1 MMDCACEDLLLEK
14 GVMQA
19 QESSFRQSIALRLR
33 LAFGVVAATTV
44 LASGAALWVF
54 HSVDSTYSTVAKQ
67 SFPAAI
73 ASARLEAN
81 SLEFSSALA
90 SLANAQNIKMRDS
103 ALSRVKLAL
112 ADLPKQI
119 DALLVNRPSDAEKL
133 SELVLELS
141 NNVPATDQLVS
152 QQLRLDERKNHILQQ
167 VGEAQQR
174 FVQAID
180 PVLLA
185 KNADLLAAT
194 RRASLAAGASVHSL
208 IDNEFSE
215 LNALQQ
221 ARADAFRLAAVVG
234 EQGEPALRK
243 RGSSL
248 LAGIQGYLQKADP
261 LAQQAGKN
269 LVASLQRPL
278 VDPRREVARAVAV
291 FDEVMVPLISQITL
305 KMISRSDQITLDST
319 NAVVVLVAEQV
330 ASLSAV
336 QHFRGDVVLLASLIA
351 QAANAQSVIRLDE
364 IERSFIQTTA
374 KAQRTL
380 QDINHGGDLKKITAE
395 LSTVLALAK
404 AEDGVFSIGLKK
416 LILNNELQQLIV
428 KNQSAT
434 QLLINQA
441 EKTGQTLKLELN
453 DETLLLS
460 QRLEKST
467 WLLAGLTLFSLLIS
481 FGIGSIY
488 IRRKISS
495 RLVTLSESMQSIA
508 KGYFDVNIDVS
519 GRDEISIMAQSLLV
533 FRNASILLRA
543 QSEELVV
550 SRDQAEVALKV
561 KGEFLAN
568 MSHEIR
574 TPLTAILGY
583 THLILDTQLAN
594 RQRDYLTKV
603 QSSAN
608 LLLSVINDILDIS
621 KIEAGKLELEESN
634 FDLYLLLEDLA
645 DVAAIQAENKNL
657 SLIYSIDTNVPQWLI
672 GDSLRLG
679 QILLNLINNA
689 VKFTEKGEVE
699 LAVSCKQKDEQ
710 WFEFKFS
717 VHDTGIGIS
726 QNILEY
732 LFSPFTQADSST
744 TRRFGGSGLGLAI
757 SQRLA
762 HIMGGDI
769 YVASSLGRGSVFEFS
784 LFLNKSPKTQF
795 IIPQYTGY
803 RVLIAEGHSATRI
816 QLCLYLKE
824 MGMKISEASSAQEFV
839 TCMQG
844 NTFNL
849 LIMDAGLLEQCHPE
863 AVQKIWNTREKMAI
877 ILLTTILSHERV
889 MGYWGARTFV
899 CSLSKPIIPNLLYAT
914 IVNSLELNKASI
926 TSAIEY
932 TKTKVQPLHGVRIL
946 LAEDTQI
953 LSEMSVSLL
962 SSLGAVVE
970 AAGNGCE
977 VVELILNQ
985 QKKYDI
991 VLMDVQMPEMDGMEA
1006 TRLIRAHLSAT
1017 ELPIIALTAHAMEA
1031 ERRRCLEVGMND
1043 HLAKPINPQ
1052 QLLKV
1057 LLNWTDGAVNDASP
1071 LLKVGEVA
1079 SGLPDLPGLGL
1090 EQALD
1095 RLGSL
1100 ALLKRMLPKLRDQYA
1115 DAPQRLRQLLLQ
1127 AELFEAERLAHSLKG
1142 VAGTLEARPVYFVAQ
1157 KIEEQLHAGN
1167 TQIEELLAELKH
1179 VLDVVISSIDFW
1191 LNTSTM
1197 PLVQDVESVKL
1208 TWEHATEL
1216 DELLRLRSLRARK
1229 CFIKLQAD
1237 LTCLDQNKTMQIAA
1251 ALEQLDYQSARV
1263 ALQAFDIKRDFG

>member
-1 MMDCACEDLLLEK
+1 
-14 GVMQA
+14 MQVT
-19 QESSFRQSIALRLR
+19 EGSFRQSIALRLR
-33 LAFGVVAATTV
+33 LAFGLVAATTL
-44 LASGAALWVF
+44 LASGAALWAF
-54 HSVDSTYSTVAKQ
+54 HSVESTYSIVSKQ

-73 ASARLEAN
+73 ASARLEAS

-90 SLANAQNIKMRDS
+90 SLANAQNINTRDS

-112 ADLPKQI
+112 ADLPRQI
-119 DALLVNRPSDAEKL
+119 DALLVNRPNDAGKL

-141 NNVPATDQLVS
+141 KNVPLTDQLVS
-152 QQLRLDERKNHILQQ
+152 QQLRLDERKNNILQQ

-174 FVQAID
+174 FLQAID

-194 RRASLAAGASVHSL
+194 RRASVAAGASVHSL

-248 LAGIQGYLQKADP
+248 LTGIQGYLQKADP

-278 VDPRREVARAVAV
+278 TDPRRDVTHAVAV

-351 QAANAQSVIRLDE
+351 QAANAQSVIQLDE
-364 IERSFIQTTA
+364 IERSFIQSTV

-380 QDINHGGDLKKITAE
+380 SEINHVEELKKLKRE
-395 LSTVLALAK
+395 LSTMLALAK
-404 AEDGVFSIGLKK
+404 AEDGVFSIGREK

-434 QLLINQA
+434 QLLVNQA
-441 EKTGQTLKLELN
+441 EKTEQTLKLELN
-453 DETLLLS
+453 DETLMLS
-460 QRLEKST
+460 QRLETST

-481 FGIGSIY
+481 FGIGFIY

-495 RLVTLSESMQSIA
+495 RLVVLSENMQSIA
-508 KGYFDVNIDVS
+508 KGHFDVVIDAS

-533 FRNASILLRA
+533 FRNTSILLRT

-550 SRDQAEVALKV
+550 SRDQAEAALQV

-583 THLILDTQLAN
+583 THLVLDTQLAN
-594 RQRDYLTKV
+594 RQRDYLAKV

-608 LLLSVINDILDIS
+608 LLLGVINDILDIS
-621 KIEAGKLELEESN
+621 KIEAGKLELEESQ
-634 FDLYLLLEDLA
+634 FDLYVLLENLA
-645 DVAAIQAENKNL
+645 GVAAIQAENKKL
-657 SLIYSIDTNVPQWLI
+657 SLIYSVDAQAPQWLI

-679 QILLNLINNA
+679 QVLLNLINNA
-689 VKFTEKGEVE
+689 IKFTEKGEVE
-699 LAVSCKQKDEQ
+699 LAVLCKEKSEQ
-710 WFEFKFS
+710 RVEFKFS
-717 VHDTGIGIS
+717 IHDTGIGIS
-726 QNILEY
+726 QNILEH

-757 SQRLA
+757 SQQLA
-762 HIMGGDI
+762 RIMGGNI
-769 YVASSLGRGSVFEFS
+769 KVVSVLGKGSVFEFTLCLKKGQQS
-784 LFLNKSPKTQF
+784 SFM
-795 IIPQYTGY
+795 IPQYKGS
-803 RVLIAEGHSATRI
+803 RVLVAEGHSGTRI

-824 MGMKISEASSAQEFV
+824 MGMQPSVVSSAQEAIISI
-839 TCMQG
+839 QE
-844 NTFNL
+844 NTFDL
-849 LIMDAGLLEQCHPE
+849 LIMDATLLDQCHPE
-863 AVQKIWNTREKMAI
+863 VINKIWRTREKMSI
-877 ILLTTILSHERV
+877 ILLTTILSHDRV

-899 CSLSKPIIPNLLYAT
+899 YSLSKPIIAHLLYAA
-914 IVNSLELNKASI
+914 IVNSLESNKVSSSNAI
-926 TSAIEY
+926 TY
-932 TKTKVQPLHGVRIL
+932 TQTRVQPLLGVNIL
-946 LAEDTQI
+946 LAEDTQL

-962 SSLGAVVE
+962 SALGASVDAV
-970 AAGNGCE
+970 GNGRE
-977 VVELILNQ
+977 VIELILNQ
-985 QKKYDI
+985 HKKYDVI
-991 VLMDVQMPEMDGMEA
+991 LMDVQMPEMDGMEA
-1006 TRLIRAHLSAT
+1006 TRLIRAHLSAS

-1031 ERRRCLEVGMND
+1031 ERLRCLEVGMND

-1057 LLNWTDGAVNDASP
+1057 LLSWTGGATNDASP
-1071 LLKVGEVA
+1071 LLKVDDVINRLA
-1079 SGLPDLPGLGL
+1079 DLPGLGL
-1090 EQALD
+1090 ERALD

-1100 ALLKRMLPKLRDQYA
+1100 ALLKRMLPRLRDQYA
-1115 DAPQRLRQLLLQ
+1115 DTPQRLRQLLLQ

-1142 VAGTLEARPVYFVAQ
+1142 VAGTLEAFSVYLIAQ
-1157 KIEEQLHAGN
+1157 KIEEQLHGGN
-1167 TQIEELLAELKH
+1167 TQIEGLLAELRH
-1179 VLDVVISSIDFW
+1179 ALDEVMTSIDGW
-1191 LNTSTM
+1191 LNDNATL
-1197 PLVQDVESVKL
+1197 LVQNTESVQL
-1208 TWEHATEL
+1208 TWECATEL

-1237 LTCLDQNKTMQIAA
+1237 LSCLDKNKTMQIAA

-1263 ALQAFDIKRDFG
+1263 ALQSIDIKRDFA